1 MLKNNCPATRFI
13 HPKNL
18 ISNQQNA
25 KIETNQ
31 IGKTMRKSNT
41 QSISSV
47 LKSYVQE
54 NKLDRKLTELD
65 LIKSWESVMGKTV
78 ARYTGNVYI
87 QNTTLFVETTSPIVR
102 NELLMMKEEIRVRL
116 NEVVGEELIKSIIFR

>member
-1 MLKNNCPATRFI
+1 
-13 HPKNL
+13 
-18 ISNQQNA
+18 
-25 KIETNQ
+25 
-31 IGKTMRKSNT
+31 MRKSNT

-54 NKLDRKLTELD
+54 NNLERKMNELD

-78 ARYTGNVYI
+78 ARYTGNLYI
-87 QNTTLFVETTSPIVR
+87 QNSTLFVETTSPIVR

-116 NEVVGEELIKSIIFR
+116 NEVVGEELIKAIIFR

>member
-1 MLKNNCPATRFI
+1 
-13 HPKNL
+13 
-18 ISNQQNA
+18 
-25 KIETNQ
+25 
-31 IGKTMRKSNT
+31 MRKSNT

-54 NKLDRKLTELD
+54 NNLERKLNELD

-78 ARYTGNVYI
+78 SRYTGNLYI
-87 QNTTLFVETTSPIVR
+87 QNSTLFVETTSPIVR

-116 NEVVGEELIKSIIFR
+116 NEVVGEELIKTIVFR

>member
-1 MLKNNCPATRFI
+1 
-13 HPKNL
+13 
-18 ISNQQNA
+18 
-25 KIETNQ
+25 
-31 IGKTMRKSNT
+31 MRKSNT

-54 NKLDRKLTELD
+54 NHLERKLNELD

-78 ARYTGNVYI
+78 SRYTGNLYI
-87 QNTTLFVETTSPIVR
+87 QNSTLFVETSSPIVR